1 MHLSKKLQHVHMT
14 CVLLQFCIVNAAMLP
29 VLIVQLA
36 IPELDAGCTLL
47 ARSCNYVHI
56 LTVMSL
62 PAECSLLFGWAADP
76 RYIIELCFIFLR
88 PPRTHAKDWFTC
100 WCYWGRNLFWSMMGN
115 VDSACKNEALLLCLT
130 GQLVY
135 ISTSSDAGCDV

>member
-1 MHLSKKLQHVHMT
+1 MCHCVCQGVTQRMLASVHNVRLLLTVLQKCTCPKSYNMCTLT

-36 IPELDAGCTLL
+36 IPELVAGCTLL

-88 PPRTHAKDWFTC
+88 PPRTHAKD
-100 WCYWGRNLFWSMMGN
+100 
-115 VDSACKNEALLLCLT
+115 
-130 GQLVY
+130 
-135 ISTSSDAGCDV
+135 